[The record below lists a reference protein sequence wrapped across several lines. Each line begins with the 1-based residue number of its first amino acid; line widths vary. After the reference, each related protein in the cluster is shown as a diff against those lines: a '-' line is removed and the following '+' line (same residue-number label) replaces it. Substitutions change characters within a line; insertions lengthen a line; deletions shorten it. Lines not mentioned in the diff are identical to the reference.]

1 MPPMELY
8 VSKTVPTNLLV
19 VNRQINQEA
28 TREVYRQICVRMS
41 LPIPVLSK
49 VMAYWL
55 GKHPL
60 RFTKD
65 LTITDG
71 LRWNFGDH
79 GLSYATRGQILQ
91 YAAFISMMPDLEK
104 LKLAVDGWCGHQDS
118 DTGEFIGR
126 LKPSWI
132 KNLII
137 LREQIRSRVKFTV
150 EFADTLSAGY
160 HMITPSL
167 AQLRLG
173 AARELIELL
182 GKQKFVL
189 IRDFGDP
196 LKPSFS
202 FEMARRDG
210 IGSKPKMSSIGE
222 RKD

>member
-1 MPPMELY
+1 MEFY
-8 VSKTVPTNLLV
+8 VSNNVPTNLLA
-19 VNRQINQEA
+19 VNRQINLEA
-28 TREVYRQICVRMS
+28 TRELYRQIHVRMS
-41 LPIPVLSK
+41 LPIPVLSQ
-49 VMAYWL
+49 VLTYWL

-60 RFTKD
+60 RFTKH

-79 GLSYATRGQILQ
+79 GLSYANRGHMLQ
-91 YAAFISMMPDLEK
+91 YATIISMMPDLET
-104 LKLAVDGWCGHQDS
+104 LKLSVDGWCGHQDS
-118 DTGEFIGR
+118 DTAEFYGR
-126 LKPSWI
+126 LKPNWL

-137 LREQIRSRVKFTV
+137 LREQIRSRINFTV

-167 AQLRLG
+167 AQIRLG

-189 IRDFGDP
+189 IRGFEDP
-196 LKPSFS
+196 FRSRFS

-210 IGSKPKMSSIGE
+210 IGSKSRMSSTGE